1 MHLDEEQL
9 QRLLHG
15 ETPPMES
22 VVRDHLARCEECR
35 FRLTEAEREE
45 RWVLERLRGV
55 DHALPPVAIEAIID
69 RGRRRWQERWRD
81 AGWARLAAGM
91 LLALAAVGVAYAAP
105 RSPVRGVLQRIV
117 EWVAGSKAPV
127 RAAPSAETGGSQ
139 AGIAVAPGD
148 RFTVAFLVDQS
159 GGTATVS
166 LTNGA
171 DVVVRARGGTTTFT
185 SEVDHLSIEHRG
197 APGQFE
203 ILIPRSAPWVE
214 IRVGGRRSLVT
225 EASQVK
231 TEYPRDAEGR
241 YVLPLSRAAP

>member
-15 ETPPMES
+15 EAPPLDS
-22 VVRDHLARCEECR
+22 VARDHVARCEECR
-35 FRLTEAEREE
+35 FRLAEAEREE

-55 DHALPPVAIEAIID
+55 DHAPPRVAIEAIMEH
-69 RGRRRWQERWRD
+69 GRRRWPGGWRD
-81 AGWARLAAGM
+81 AGWARLAAGL
-91 LLALAAVGVAYAAP
+91 LLALAAVGVAYATP
-105 RSPVRGVLQRIV
+105 GSPVRGVLQRIV
-117 EWVAGSKAPV
+117 EWVGGSKPSI
-127 RAAPSAETGGSQ
+127 RATPSAATGGFQ

-148 RFTVAFLVDQS
+148 RFTLALPVDQS

-185 SEVDHLSIEHRG
+185 SEVDHLSIEHSG
-197 APGQFE
+197 APGHFE

-214 IRVGGRRSLVT
+214 IRVGGRRSFIT
-225 EASQVK
+225 EASQVE
-231 TEYPRDAEGR
+231 TEYSRDAEGR
-241 YVLPLSRAAP
+241 YSIPLSRSAP

>member
-15 ETPPMES
+15 EALATGS
-22 VVRDHLARCEECR
+22 VARDHVARCEECR

-45 RWVLERLRGV
+45 RWVLERLSGV
-55 DHALPPVAIEAIID
+55 DHAPPRVAIEAIMQQKQ
-69 RGRRRWQERWRD
+69 GRWQGGWGN
-81 AGWARLAAGM
+81 AGWARLAAGL

-105 RSPVRGVLQRIV
+105 GSPVRGVLQRIV
-117 EWVAGSKAPV
+117 EWVGGSKPSI
-127 RAAPSAETGGSQ
+127 RAAPSAARAGSQ

-148 RFTVAFLVDQS
+148 RFTLAFPIDQS

-185 SEVDHLSIEHRG
+185 SEVDHLSIEHSG
-197 APGQFE
+197 APGYFE

-214 IRVGGRRSLVT
+214 IRVGGRRSFIT
-225 EASQVK
+225 EASRVE
-231 TEYPRDAEGR
+231 TEYPGDAEGR
-241 YVLPLSRAAP
+241 YVLPLSRPAP